1 MEESILLSP
10 LDPTMLPAQKVL
22 AFSLQHFSV
31 LTNLRRLNSGPS
43 KRKYSLAIANLC
55 FMLPI
60 RYRASQRSLQN
71 SEKAALPFTTHT
83 STLPPNTYSYADF
96 STSGHPFLMHNH
108 CIWVLPIS
116 CLPYI
121 LPPFDSILFFFFC
134 DIRMSHGFRWC
145 QSDLLS

>member
-1 MEESILLSP
+1 
-10 LDPTMLPAQKVL
+10 MLPAQKVL

-31 LTNLRRLNSGPS
+31 FTNLRRLNSSPS
-43 KRKYSLAIANLC
+43 KRKYSSAIANLC

-71 SEKAALPFTTHT
+71 SELPPEKAALTFTTHT
-83 STLPPNTYSYADF
+83 STPPPNTYFYVDF

-108 CIWVLPIS
+108 CIWVIPIS
-116 CLPYI
+116 CLRYI
-121 LPPFDSILFFFFC
+121 LPPFDSILFFFC
-134 DIRMSHGFRWC
+134 DTRMNHGFKWC